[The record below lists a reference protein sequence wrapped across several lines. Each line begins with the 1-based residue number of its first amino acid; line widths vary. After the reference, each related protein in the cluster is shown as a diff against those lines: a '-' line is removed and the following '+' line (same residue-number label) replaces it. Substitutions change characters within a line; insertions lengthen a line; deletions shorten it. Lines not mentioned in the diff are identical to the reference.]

1 MAFWL
6 EPNWKDRMSLKL
18 KDVFTPGGIP
28 SITYVE
34 REELKLEDKIRNAV
48 IRGYAINVVT
58 GATKSGKSV
67 LCHRVLGER
76 KLITVEGG
84 QVQSEEEFWTHI
96 AHQLRLA
103 SESTE
108 SSTIGNN
115 VGVEA
120 GGGWKLGFDFSAK
133 AKTESASEST
143 TQVTYSNVLKLA
155 CIDALINNGA
165 ALLVD
170 DFHYIDSATQ
180 KKIIQGVKGP
190 VMRGLAV
197 FLLAVPHRAF
207 DPMTVENEVEGR
219 FKHIPIPPWQLT
231 DLQKIPRVGFAALN
245 FIVAEEVQARICDES
260 FGNPLLVQ
268 EACSE
273 FAIANNC
280 VEFVSTKKQLD
291 SAKLDVAFTEMA
303 TSKGFP
309 KYQKLK
315 KGPQAR
321 KARQVREMKDGAGE
335 DIYAAIMKSIARTG
349 PKPLITYNEIRASL
363 KELMGEGR
371 PLPQKNEI
379 TSALNHM
386 TAIAKKEIKGEPP
399 LEWIKDEDELV
410 ITDPFLLFYMKH
422 ASDL

>member
-1 MAFWL
+1 MDRTNF
-6 EPNWKDRMSLKL
+6 KDHMSLKL

-28 SITYVE
+28 SITYVD
-34 REELKLEDKIRNAV
+34 REELQLEDKIRNAL
-48 IRGYAINVVT
+48 IRGFAINVVT

-84 QVQSEEEFWTHI
+84 QVQSEEEFWTHV
-96 AHQLRLA
+96 AHQLSLA
-103 SESTE
+103 SEATKSASTGE
-108 SSTIGNN
+108 KI
-115 VGVEA
+115 GVEA

-133 AKTESASEST
+133 AKAESSSET
-143 TQVTYSNVLKLA
+143 VTQVTYSNVLKLA
-155 CIDALINNGA
+155 CIDALIENGA

-180 KKIIQGVKGP
+180 KKIIQGIKGP

-219 FKHIPIPPWQLT
+219 FKHIPIPPWELN
-231 DLQKIPRVGFAALN
+231 DLKKIPKTGFAALN
-245 FIVAEEVQARICDES
+245 FDVSEDVQARICEES

-273 FAIANNC
+273 FAIANGC
-280 VEFVSTKKQLD
+280 IEKGLTKKQLD
-291 SAKLDVAFTEMA
+291 SSKLDDAFAEMA

-321 KARQVREMKDGAGE
+321 KARQVRQMRDGQGE

-349 PKPLITYNEIRASL
+349 PKPLITYDEIRASL
-363 KELMGEGR
+363 KDLMGDSKA
-371 PLPQKNEI
+371 LPQKNEI

-399 LEWIKDEDELV
+399 LEWIKDKDELV

-422 ASDL
+422 ALNV